1 MYQVSDITAQAIE
14 ADNRWWNAVMR
25 DSSGNELS
33 SKNGDIVSISHSIS
47 SSGED
52 LIIGGIIT
60 QNINIELKRDDSR
73 PYNLSQGATF
83 FLSYYVNDLPEEI
96 PMGKYQI
103 ISCVTQSNRV
113 RITAKDFFYGIDR
126 PYESDLT
133 YPTTLKQVIREICN
147 DIGISEGVPY
157 EKLYFRKQGTESE
170 YEDAFDAN
178 NERIYVKVI
187 SDQLIVQEPIQGQ
200 TLKEAISILAGN
212 YGMMAMQDRS
222 GALTFVAPSKVKYT
236 VPTSRAL
243 EPESSWNTVT
253 ISGIACTVD
262 NDTVLVSEDT
272 TIKPRRILSF
282 SNPTLTQN
290 NIDDMS
296 TLYIGLSYTPAKIS
310 HKLADPRLDVMDI
323 ISYQSFYNGQI
334 YSMPIMSIAYSFDGG
349 LSSNLQSTASSNA
362 DKNSSSSGIRK
373 GPVTQHMEKL
383 AREAQDR
390 ATEIMEHT
398 VEKITGN
405 QGGYIVIKY
414 NADGKPQE
422 IFVADNEDLDLA
434 TEVLRINKSGIAGS
448 TNGIEGPY
456 NVAITTSGIIQAE
469 QILAGILSTVIL
481 QSLNYDAE
489 AGTGSRLSLD
499 DGTFSLADGL
509 LKFED
514 GILKVKNAVFEDG
527 TFRVNSGS
535 TDQSII
541 QLNYNDP
548 TDGVEAK
555 YVIDC
560 SGATA
565 IFKYQYADT
574 SARYG
579 SDAIDFNYRNQSGY
593 LGVSIASYI
602 PGMII
607 SSDNGTDSYLT
618 EVKDKSIDCTKLDYN
633 TSVALYKTHMDPTE
647 LSAVYYN
654 NDGSIKYKSTLTPVF
669 LHFEDTTAQ
678 SGIGIKMNGY
688 YAFLFRN
695 GGLHIGSS
703 LWDMHLYATDYIYV
717 YNSASMD
724 FKAGDSGIMLHGYYA
739 FRWYSNSVYC
749 GIDTLPL
756 RLVGS
761 SIYAN
766 GSPVAVSSDERVK
779 KDIED
784 LDDKYLSIIKA
795 IKPKKFKYD
804 DSIALSGRTHT
815 GYIAQDLKKAI
826 EGAKLTTKELAAF
839 VDLNGDG
846 SEYAIRYDELIPLLH
861 GWISELDKR
870 IEKIESR
877 LDSLERGDMNV

>member
-14 ADNRWWNAVMR
+14 ADSRWWNAVMR

-60 QNINIELKRDDSR
+60 QNINIELKRDDSW

-323 ISYQSFYNGQI
+323 IDYQSFYNGQT

-383 AREAQDR
+383 AREAQDK
-390 ATEIMEHT
+390 ATEIMEYT

-489 AGTGSRLSLD
+489 TGTGSRLSLD

-514 GILKVKNAVFEDG
+514 GVLKVKNAAIEGG
-527 TFRVNSGS
+527 TFIVN
-535 TDQSII
+535 TDNKSKSII
-541 QLNYNDP
+541 DLGYKFTFEEGEGAEYHNISTPTGIALTSGQPSDEFYSETRISFGNVLTQHFHNGECTDYSNYTANMIDMWNPTSKETTFIGPNNVHLGKQGFDIFLNSN
-548 TDGVEAK
+548 
-555 YVIDC
+555 
-560 SGATA
+560 
-565 IFKYQYADT
+565 
-574 SARYG
+574 
-579 SDAIDFNYRNQSGY
+579 
-593 LGVSIASYI
+593 SIEFY
-602 PGMII
+602 
-607 SSDNGTDSYLT
+607 SSNS
-618 EVKDKSIDCTKLDYN
+618 
-633 TSVALYKTHMDPTE
+633 M
-647 LSAVYYN
+647 
-654 NDGSIKYKSTLTPVF
+654 
-669 LHFEDTTAQ
+669 
-678 SGIGIKMNGY
+678 GIKMNNY
-688 YAFLFRN
+688 YAFLFSN

-784 LDDKYLSIIKA
+784 LDDKYLSIIKNV
-795 IKPKKFKYD
+795 KPKKFKYD

-861 GWISELDKR
+861 GWISELDRR

-877 LDSLERGDMNV
+877 IDNLERVGDK